1 MSDSTQETLRDSP
14 PTKRSIFRDEAV
26 RRYVE
31 SQEKAVLPRLLS
43 PKTFLYLWSLVGL
56 LAIGSVITWLAIK
69 PVFEL
74 NNERIP
80 NHTKNLLPN

>member
-43 PKTFLYLWSLVGL
+43 PKTFFYLWLLVGL
-56 LAIGSVITWLAIK
+56 IAATSVITWLAIE
-69 PVFEL
+69 PVTDL
-74 NNERIP
+74 NNERISS
-80 NHTKNLLPN
+80 HTKNLLQN